1 MELSAAHPHLAH
13 VERTE
18 NGGVRF
24 KLSLTK
30 AQVREFVGDE
40 QWFAD
45 KLWRVLFPHGKLT
58 EDEQRHEEGKHLQMS
73 QKYEQ
78 ILRESVE
85 KLSLGP
91 KDIII
96 VKSPE
101 AMSTFLEMTQQGV
114 GFSPYAN
121 PVLLVPGGLERATR
135 ADLLDAMHVLDERE
149 RQAGKAEGEVSR
161 IITDLSG
168 PMLRKVQ

>member
-1 MELSAAHPHLAH
+1 
-13 VERTE
+13 
-18 NGGVRF
+18 
-24 KLSLTK
+24 
-30 AQVREFVGDE
+30 
-40 QWFAD
+40 
-45 KLWRVLFPHGKLT
+45 
-58 EDEQRHEEGKHLQMS
+58 MS

-101 AMSTFLEMTQQGV
+101 AMGTFLEMTQAGV
-114 GFSPYAN
+114 GFSQYAN
-121 PVLLVPGGLERATR
+121 PILLVPGGLETATR
-135 ADLLDAMHVLDERE
+135 EDLLDAIRILDE
-149 RQAGKAEGEVSR
+149 QAANEGKNEDQVSR

-168 PMLRKVQ
+168 PMIRRIQ